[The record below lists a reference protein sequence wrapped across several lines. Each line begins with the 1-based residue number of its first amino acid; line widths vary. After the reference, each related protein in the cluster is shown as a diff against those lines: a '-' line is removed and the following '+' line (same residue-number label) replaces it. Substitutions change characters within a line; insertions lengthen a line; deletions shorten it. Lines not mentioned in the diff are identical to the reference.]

1 MSEGKNVRRDL
12 GQLQLSEVREPV
24 FFSRSSAISRWAVS
38 MPHIEMGGA
47 EEVKVALMVTAIL
60 E

>member
-1 MSEGKNVRRDL
+1 MSGGTSVSFSFPRP
-12 GQLQLSEVREPV
+12 REFV

-38 MPHIEMGGA
+38 MPYVMGSA
-47 EEVKVALMVTAIL
+47 EEVNVALMVTAIL